1 MGNSGTDLT
10 GLLRA
15 WSAGDPDAADELIPV
30 VYEELRRQASRYLG
44 RERSDHTLQ
53 PTALVN
59 EAYLRLA
66 EQRRVRWQDRGQFF
80 AVAATVMRR
89 LLVDHARQHGASKRG
104 AHCTISLGDGEVVAL
119 APVPDVDVLAL
130 NDALT
135 ELAEIDPLRMRLIEL
150 RFFAGLTTDE
160 TAEALGVSSAT
171 VTRGWRLARAWLH
184 ARLTDG
190 GTAPGGASGT
200 EERRQGVPGDGEVE
214 S

>member
-1 MGNSGTDLT
+1 MANSGTDLT

-15 WSAGDPDAADELIPV
+15 WSAGDQAAAAELMPV
-30 VYEELRRQASRYLG
+30 VYEQLRRQASRYLA

-89 LLVDHARQHGASKRG
+89 LLVDHARQHAASKRG
-104 AHCTISLGDGEVVAL
+104 AGCTISLGDGEVLAL
-119 APVPDVDVLAL
+119 VPSPAVDVLAL

-160 TAEALGVSSAT
+160 TAAALGVSPAT

-184 ARLTDG
+184 TRLTDG
-190 GTAPGGASGT
+190 GPAPGHTGST
-200 EERRQGVPGDGEVE
+200 EVD

>member
-1 MGNSGTDLT
+1 MASPGTDLT
-10 GLLRA
+10 GLLQA
-15 WSAGDPDAADELIPV
+15 WSAGEAGAAEQLIPV
-30 VYEELRRQASRYLG
+30 VYEELRRQASRYLA
-44 RERSDHTLQ
+44 RERPDHTLQ

-59 EAYLRLA
+59 EAYMRLA

-104 AHCTISLGDGEVVAL
+104 AACTISLADGDVLAL
-119 APVPDVDVLAL
+119 SAAPDVDVLAL

-135 ELAEIDPLRMRLIEL
+135 ELAEIDPLRMRMIEL
-150 RFFAGLTTDE
+150 RFFAGLTTEE

-184 ARLTDG
+184 MRLT
-190 GTAPGGASGT
+190 GT
-200 EERRQGVPGDGEVE
+200 QGE

>member
-1 MGNSGTDLT
+1 MTDGGMANSPTDLT

-15 WSAGDPDAADELIPV
+15 WSAGDRAAADKLMPV
-30 VYEELRRQASRYLG
+30 VYEQFRRQASRYLA
-44 RERSDHTLQ
+44 RERWDHTLQ

-89 LLVDHARQHGASKRG
+89 LLVDYARQHAASKRG
-104 AHCTISLGDGEVVAL
+104 AACTISLGDGEGLAL
-119 APVPDVDVLAL
+119 VPSPDVNLLAL

-160 TAEALGVSSAT
+160 TAETLGVSSAT
-171 VTRGWRLARAWLH
+171 VTRGWRLARAWLYT
-184 ARLTDG
+184 RLTSG
-190 GTAPGGASGT
+190 GAAPGDAGST
-200 EERRQGVPGDGEVE
+200 EIEG
-214 S
+214 

>member
-1 MGNSGTDLT
+1 MPSSQNDLT

-15 WSAGDPDAADELIPV
+15 WSAGDPAAADQLIPV
-30 VYEELRRQASRYLG
+30 VYEELRRQASRYLS

-80 AVAATVMRR
+80 ALAATVMRR

-104 AHCTISLGDGEVVAL
+104 ASVTIPIGDGEVL
-119 APVPDVDVLAL
+119 AFAPAPDVDVLAL

-150 RFFAGLTTDE
+150 RFFGGLTTE
-160 TAEALGVSSAT
+160 EAAEALGVSTAT

-184 ARLTDG
+184 ARLTG
-190 GTAPGGASGT
+190 GEAVS
-200 EERRQGVPGDGEVE
+200 
-214 S
+214 

>member
-1 MGNSGTDLT
+1 MPSSQNDLT

-15 WSAGDPDAADELIPV
+15 WSAGDPAAADQLIPV
-30 VYEELRRQASRYLG
+30 VYEELRRQASRYLS

-80 AVAATVMRR
+80 ALAATVMRR

-104 AHCTISLGDGEVVAL
+104 ASVTIPIGDGEVL
-119 APVPDVDVLAL
+119 AFAPSPDVDVLAL

-150 RFFAGLTTDE
+150 RFFGGLTTE
-160 TAEALGVSSAT
+160 EAAEALGVSAAT

-184 ARLTDG
+184 ARLTG
-190 GTAPGGASGT
+190 GEAVS
-200 EERRQGVPGDGEVE
+200 
-214 S
+214 